1 MLVIMC
7 AVDTAVV
14 RSRRTPAQ
22 RNRCC
27 LRRIRFVPAA
37 PPAPKPSCA
46 RDRVIPRF
54 RPARRFPLYYR
65 NPRPFRME
73 WPRVRLSKNGEMQ
86 VCDRVAG
93 DGPGQLLLPFGQ
105 FTFRVKGAKSPLR
118 VQSSSFSNFIS
129 LKNWT
134 GSGAKRLF

>member
-1 MLVIMC
+1 
-7 AVDTAVV
+7 
-14 RSRRTPAQ
+14 
-22 RNRCC
+22 
-27 LRRIRFVPAA
+27 
-37 PPAPKPSCA
+37 
-46 RDRVIPRF
+46 
-54 RPARRFPLYYR
+54 
-65 NPRPFRME
+65 
-73 WPRVRLSKNGEMQ
+73 MQ

-134 GSGAKRLF
+134 GSGAKDFFDTLTPPQAEAGNPEFGGGNRQNAAGEALAKYGNFC